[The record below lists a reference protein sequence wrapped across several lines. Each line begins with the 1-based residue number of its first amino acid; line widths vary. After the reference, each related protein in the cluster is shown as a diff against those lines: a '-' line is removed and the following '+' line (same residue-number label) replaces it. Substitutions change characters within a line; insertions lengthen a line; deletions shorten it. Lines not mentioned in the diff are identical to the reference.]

1 MPDEEIW
8 WEFWLRGSRDK
19 PSFTSRTDRDSA
31 PSISSARVAVAS
43 SSRQCNACPFRF
55 CPGHHKVA
63 GLASRPALPARR
75 RQPLSSKRF
84 STGKSVHEVSPG
96 FSLQA
101 STLAS
106 GGFVSC
112 KSGHVVKCG
121 DVPDFRLNLN
131 LQNALCI
138 PCHLTIVGFDRH
150 FRVFWPR
157 DTPSDWSRVE
167 PASSSAANEP
177 ASEYGG

>member
-1 MPDEEIW
+1 MRAHAFVTRRTFKRPYA
-8 WEFWLRGSRDK
+8 LRVFRRGDI
-19 PSFTSRTDRDSA
+19 FF
-31 PSISSARVAVAS
+31 AR
-43 SSRQCNACPFRF
+43 
-55 CPGHHKVA
+55 GITK
-63 GLASRPALPARR
+63 LPAWPVVPPCPRGG
-75 RQPLSSKRF
+75 RQPSSSKRF

-101 STLAS
+101 STFAS
-106 GGFVSC
+106 AGFVSC
-112 KSGHVVKCG
+112 KSCHVVKCG
-121 DVPDFRLNLN
+121 DAPDFRLNLN

-177 ASEYGG
+177 ASE